1 MEDGN
6 KARRRYALLAAAGA
20 ALSATLPGIAKSQAR
35 PDPKGAYS
43 PASQELVMNAS
54 TSPSVPADSA
64 LAALSNFAT
73 RVTLERAPSEVVE
86 RSKLQLLDA
95 LT

>member
-1 MEDGN
+1 MEDRS
-6 KARRRYALLAAAGA
+6 KARRRALLATAGA
-20 ALSATLPGIAKSQAR
+20 ALSATLPGIARSQAR
-35 PDPKGAYS
+35 PDPDWAYS
-43 PASQELVMNAS
+43 FASQELLINAS
-54 TSPSVPADSA
+54 TTSSVPADSA

-73 RVTLERAPSEVVE
+73 RVKLERAPSEVVE